1 MLALTRRNIPHYL
14 QLMRVDK
21 PIGSYLVIWPA
32 LWSLWIAAKGMPDP
46 LLIIVFIMGALLMR
60 SAGCVINDFADR
72 NIDGLIDRTKQ
83 RPLALGL
90 VTPKEAI
97 QLFILLCAA
106 AALLLV
112 FTNRLT
118 VLLAFVALLLAA
130 LYPFTKRFTHLPQV
144 VLGMAFSC
152 SIPMAFAAQT
162 NSLPAIILPLYSAVM
177 VWVIVYDT
185 FYAMVDRDDDLI
197 AGVKSTAI
205 LFGRYD
211 RQITALLQFIFVAL
225 MIKIGLLLELGRIYY
240 GAICMSAILFV
251 YQQLLISHRDKNK
264 YFIAFLNNNYV
275 GLVIFLGLVADFAF
289 HISL

>member
-1 MLALTRRNIPHYL
+1 
-14 QLMRVDK
+14 MRVDK

-46 LLIIVFIMGALLMR
+46 LLIIVFIMGAFLMR

-72 NIDGLIDRTKQ
+72 NIDTLIERTKQ

-97 QLFILLCAA
+97 QLFILLCTAA
-106 AALLLV
+106 AFLLV

-211 RQITALLQFIFVAL
+211 RQITALLQFIFIAL

>member
-1 MLALTRRNIPHYL
+1 
-14 QLMRVDK
+14 MRVDK

-46 LLIIVFIMGALLMR
+46 LLIIVFIIGAFLMR
-60 SAGCVINDFADR
+60 SAGCVINDYADR
-72 NIDGLIDRTKQ
+72 NIDGFIERTKQ
-83 RPLALGL
+83 RPLATGL

-97 QLFILLCAA
+97 QLFILLCVAA
-106 AALLLV
+106 ATLLL

-118 VLLAFVALLLAA
+118 VLIAFVALLLAA

-162 NSLPAIILPLYSAVM
+162 NTLPAIILPLYSAVM
-177 VWVIVYDT
+177 IWVIVYDT

-197 AGVKSTAI
+197 VGVKSTAI

-211 RQITALLQFIFVAL
+211 RLITAFLQLIFIAL
-225 MIKIGLLLELGRIYY
+225 MIKIGLLIELGRIYY
-240 GAICMSAILFV
+240 GLICLVAVLFI

-264 YFIAFLNNNYV
+264 YFAAFLNNNYV
-275 GLVIFLGLVADFAF
+275 GLAIFFGIAADFAF
-289 HISL
+289 YISF

>member
-1 MLALTRRNIPHYL
+1 
-14 QLMRVDK
+14 MRVDK

-32 LWSLWIAAKGMPDP
+32 LWSLWIAAKGVPDP
-46 LLIIVFIMGALLMR
+46 LLIIVFIMGAFLMR
-60 SAGCVINDFADR
+60 SAGCVINDYADR
-72 NIDGLIDRTKQ
+72 NIDGSIERTKQ
-83 RPLALGL
+83 RPLAAGL
-90 VTPKEAI
+90 VTPKESI
-97 QLFILLCAA
+97 QLFILLCVT

-118 VLLAFVALLLAA
+118 VLLAFVALLLAV

-162 NSLPAIILPLYSAVM
+162 NTLPAIILPLYSAVI

-197 AGVKSTAI
+197 VGVKSTAV

-211 RQITALLQFIFVAL
+211 RLVTALLQLIFIAL

-240 GAICMSAILFV
+240 GAICMSAILFA